1 MLLGKFLKKYRYI
14 KNMKKLLIFSSI
26 SLLATLMT
34 TPIWADNHATDPAK
48 TEASTTANVTEEKA
62 KTEETD
68 QTADTSEKTETDKS
82 PEKSET
88 ADTSEKTEVDKSAEK
103 VSAEKGETATETKNP
118 SDAAATLYI
127 ISPKDGDEVTSPV
140 TVVFGLKGMGVA
152 PAGVEKDNTGHHH
165 LLIDQKELPTEGIPM
180 GADVKHFG
188 GGQTQADVELSSGE
202 HTLQLILGDMAHVP
216 LSPALTSEKI
226 TIKVK

>member
-14 KNMKKLLIFSSI
+14 NNMKKLLILSSI
-26 SLLATLMT
+26 SLLTTLMM
-34 TPIWADNHATDPAK
+34 TPIWADNHASDLAK
-48 TEASTTANVTEEKA
+48 TEASTVAATEEKA
-62 KTEETD
+62 KIEEADQKVDTSEKSETD
-68 QTADTSEKTETDKS
+68 KSAEKADTSEKAE
-82 PEKSET
+82 
-88 ADTSEKTEVDKSAEK
+88 ADKSADKASVEK
-103 VSAEKGETATETKNP
+103 SDAATETKEP
-118 SDAAATLYI
+118 AEAAATLYI

>member
-14 KNMKKLLIFSSI
+14 NNMKKLLILSSI
-26 SLLATLMT
+26 SLLATLMM
-34 TPIWADNHATDPAK
+34 TPIWADNHASDSDK
-48 TEASTTANVTEEKA
+48 TEASTTATATEEKA
-62 KTEETD
+62 KIEEADQKVDTSEKSETD
-68 QTADTSEKTETDKS
+68 KSAEKADTSEKAE
-82 PEKSET
+82 
-88 ADTSEKTEVDKSAEK
+88 ADKSADK
-103 VSAEKGETATETKNP
+103 ASAEKGDAATETKEP
-118 SDAAATLYI
+118 AEAAATLYI

-188 GGQTQADVELSSGE
+188 GGQTQADVELSAGE

>member
-1 MLLGKFLKKYRYI
+1 MLLGKLLKKYRYI
-14 KNMKKLLIFSSI
+14 NNMKKLLILSSI
-26 SLLATLMT
+26 SLLTTLMM
-34 TPIWADNHATDPAK
+34 TPTWADNHASDPAK
-48 TEASTTANVTEEKA
+48 TEASTTATATEEKA
-62 KTEETD
+62 KTEEAAQKVDTSEKSETD
-68 QTADTSEKTETDKS
+68 KSAEKADTSEKAEADK
-82 PEKSET
+82 P
-88 ADTSEKTEVDKSAEK
+88 ADKASAEK
-103 VSAEKGETATETKNP
+103 SDAATETKEP
-118 SDAAATLYI
+118 TEAAATLYI

-226 TIKVK
+226 AIKVK

>member
-1 MLLGKFLKKYRYI
+1 MLLSKLLKKYRYI
-14 KNMKKLLIFSSI
+14 NNMKKLLILSSI
-26 SLLATLMT
+26 SLLATLMM
-34 TPIWADNHATDPAK
+34 TPTWADNHASGPAK
-48 TEASTTANVTEEKA
+48 TEASTT
-62 KTEETD
+62 
-68 QTADTSEKTETDKS
+68 
-82 PEKSET
+82 
-88 ADTSEKTEVDKSAEK
+88 
-103 VSAEKGETATETKNP
+103 
-118 SDAAATLYI
+118 AAATLYI

-152 PAGVEKDNTGHHH
+152 PAGIEKDNTGHHH